1 MQNVRINDLST
12 EINQE
17 NSFGQRFYERLIQI
31 LNNDLVD
38 FDIYTKLIP
47 KDSSGTSK
55 KKNTSYMK

>member
-1 MQNVRINDLST
+1 LQNVRINDLST
-12 EINQE
+12 DINEE

-47 KDSSGTSK
+47 RDSSGTSK
-55 KKNTSYMK
+55 KQK